1 MSTTEVTGFGERV
14 ADVLA
19 SALDTELIGAY
30 FVGSV
35 ALGGYTSGVSDL
47 DIAAVCESPLSAAQ
61 QRRVASAVLE
71 ASSGCPAR
79 GLELVVYRRDVVG
92 SPDGSG
98 FELNVN
104 AGPRMPT
111 LVQLTSSNQ
120 PGFWFVIDRAVA
132 HRSGITIT
140 GPPASSVFAGVPRR
154 TVLEAMH
161 ASTTWHRDHEEASP
175 NAVLNACR
183 AWRYAEDDVLG
194 SKVAGAAW
202 ARDHWPDTDVI
213 DTAVSLRDGADAHV
227 DATAVD
233 AIMSF
238 VRAHLH
244 LRAHG
249 CRPAGRRTTS
259 RR

>member
-19 SALDTELIGAY
+19 NALDTELIGAY

-47 DIAAVCESPLSAAQ
+47 DIAAVCESPLSEAQ
-61 QRRVASAVLE
+61 KRRSASAVLE
-71 ASSGCPAR
+71 ASGGCPAH
-79 GLELVVYRRDVVG
+79 GLELVVYRADVVG

-111 LVQLTSSNQ
+111 LVQLTASDQ

-132 HRSGITIT
+132 HRSGATII
-140 GPPASSVFAGVPRR
+140 GLPASSVFAEVPRR
-154 TVLEAMH
+154 TVLEAMQ
-161 ASTTWHRDHEEASP
+161 ASMTWHRDHEEASP

-194 SKVAGAAW
+194 SRVAGAAW
-202 ARDHWPDTDVI
+202 ARDRWPDTDVI
-213 DTAVSLRDGADAHV
+213 DTALALRGG
-227 DATAVD
+227 
-233 AIMSF
+233 
-238 VRAHLH
+238 
-244 LRAHG
+244 AHG
-249 CRPAGRRTTS
+249 QMDASAVAASCR
-259 RR
+259 